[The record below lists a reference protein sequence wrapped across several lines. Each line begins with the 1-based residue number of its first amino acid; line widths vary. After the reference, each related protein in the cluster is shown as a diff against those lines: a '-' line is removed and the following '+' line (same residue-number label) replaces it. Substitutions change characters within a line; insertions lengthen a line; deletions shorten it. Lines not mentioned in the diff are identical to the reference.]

1 MQFGAF
7 FRGSTQVDVLRSNR
21 RDMVKYL
28 SQFERSDTV
37 IHMIP
42 SRTVVRSAILL
53 SATVAQ
59 LFLAAPVSA
68 KNVSYSDMCERDVDV
83 LQWTPQKGP
92 IARFV
97 ADTFANSTQGGLWIG
112 LGRAGT
118 SFWSAEGGDTSDACD
133 ACRSLSLVETRA
145 DGTRK
150 EYAII
155 DSDEYTRLS
164 ADPAARKAYVLAR
177 LWRLASRTWPA
188 DKLGQDYVLT
198 MGEPGSG
205 ISGNQRPFAVKVAT
219 KNAFDLRYDFSASKL
234 MCWCVY
240 QWKVQSR
247 R

>member
-1 MQFGAF
+1 
-7 FRGSTQVDVLRSNR
+7 
-21 RDMVKYL
+21 
-28 SQFERSDTV
+28 
-37 IHMIP
+37 MIP
-42 SRTVVRSAILL
+42 SRAVVRSAIWL
-53 SATVAQ
+53 SATVAL

-68 KNVSYSDMCERDVDV
+68 NNGSYSDMCLRDVGV

-97 ADTFANSTQGGLWIG
+97 ADTFANSTQTGLWIG

-118 SFWSAEGGDTSDACD
+118 SFWSAEGGDVSDACD
-133 ACRSLSLVETRA
+133 DCRSLSLVETRA

-155 DSDEYTRLS
+155 GPDEYARAS
-164 ADPAARKAYVLAR
+164 ADPAARKAYVLGR
-177 LWRLASRTWPA
+177 LWRLASSTWPA
-188 DKLGQDYVLT
+188 DKLAQDYVLT
-198 MGEPGSG
+198 MGESGSG
-205 ISGNQRPFAVKVAT
+205 ISGSQRPFAVKVAT
-219 KNAFDLRYDFSASKL
+219 KNAFDLRYDFSVSTL

>member
-1 MQFGAF
+1 
-7 FRGSTQVDVLRSNR
+7 
-21 RDMVKYL
+21 
-28 SQFERSDTV
+28 
-37 IHMIP
+37 MIP

-53 SATVAQ
+53 FATVAL

-68 KNVSYSDMCERDVDV
+68 HSAEDAAYSNGCQRSADVR
-83 LQWTPQKGP
+83 QWTPQKGP

-97 ADTFANSTQGGLWIG
+97 ADTFANSTDTGLWIG

-133 ACRSLSLVETRA
+133 DCRSLSLVETRA

-155 DSDEYTRLS
+155 SSDEYARAS
-164 ADPAARKAYVLAR
+164 ADPAARKAFVLAR
-177 LWRLASRTWPA
+177 LWRLASSKWPA
-188 DKLGQDYVLT
+188 DKLTQDYVLT

-205 ISGNQRPFAVKVAT
+205 ISGNKRPFTVKVAT
-219 KNAFDLRYDFSASKL
+219 KKAFDLRYDFSGSKL